1 MVTQKQ
7 IWFCQLDPVR
17 GSEQAGLRPVVV
29 ISGNAMNESLPITIV
44 CPLTTKLKHLPG
56 CVVVKKSKTNGLTA
70 DSEIIPF
77 QIRSVSTDRLM
88 RCLGEISD
96 TELHAVF
103 EGLRKALIL

>member
-1 MVTQKQ
+1 MAAQKE

-29 ISGNAMNESLPITIV
+29 VSGNTMNESLPVAIV
-44 CPLTTKLKHLPG
+44 CPLTTKIKRLPG

-77 QIRSVSTDRLM
+77 QIRSVSTTRLT
-88 RCLGEISD
+88 RRLGAISD
-96 TELHAVF
+96 LELRTVF
-103 EGLRKALIL
+103 DGLRKALTL